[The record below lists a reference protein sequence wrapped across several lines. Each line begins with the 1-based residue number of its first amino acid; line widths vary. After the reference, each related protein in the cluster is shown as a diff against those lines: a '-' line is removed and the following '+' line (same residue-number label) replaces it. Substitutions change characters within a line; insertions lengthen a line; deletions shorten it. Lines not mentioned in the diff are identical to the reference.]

1 MKNPGPKSVA
11 DRRKGPFLAKRPSPI
26 DQDVGARIR
35 FQRMSLGMSQ
45 EKLADVLGITF
56 QQVQKYEKGKNR
68 IGAGRL
74 LEISRALAVPVNFF
88 YDDCA
93 SDTDVPLDK
102 TDFQKFLAMRE
113 GVALAKAF
121 VRIDN
126 PAIRQGLVILA
137 QAAAVPGD
145 EAPEQPDSSEDDS

>member
-1 MKNPGPKSVA
+1 MNNPQLKSVETL
-11 DRRKGPFLAKRPSPI
+11 RPTPFHAKRPSLI

-74 LEISRALAVPVNFF
+74 LEISRALTVPITFF
-88 YDDCA
+88 YEDSLA
-93 SDTDVPLDK
+93 GSPEPEGK

-121 VRIDN
+121 VHIEN
-126 PAIRQGLVILA
+126 HAIRQGLVVLA
-137 QAAAVPGD
+137 QAAATLKEEP
-145 EAPEQPDSSEDDS
+145 APILAP